1 MTRGKSRWFVVAL
14 VGFLPAVGAVLAGG
28 EGKRLDKGRLDPAWF
43 GPNVEFRE
51 TEDIDYIW
59 VKPGFTIK
67 GRKLRIDK
75 WGDPEFLG
83 EERDAKDSA
92 KASELTE
99 VMPSRLRGA
108 LVATLAGV
116 AEVSRD
122 EGDVVVTGR
131 LSDCGAG
138 SKAAK
143 MWVGLGAGSASAT
156 IDIKIMDK
164 ASGELLAAIHHRVI
178 SGTMASEVDDKIA
191 KWLEQFGEALKDDLA
206 VAAQGKP
213 AKK

>member
-1 MTRGKSRWFVVAL
+1 MCLHRRMVL
-14 VGFLPAVGAVLAGG
+14 VTFLACLSAAVSLLAGG
-28 EGKRLDKGRLDPAWF
+28 EGKKLDKGRLDPAWF

-51 TEDIDYIW
+51 TEDIDYLW
-59 VKPGFTIK
+59 VKPGFSIK
-67 GRKLRIDK
+67 GRKLHIDK
-75 WGDPEFLG
+75 WADPEFLG

-92 KASELTE
+92 KASEVTE

-122 EGDVVVTGR
+122 EGDIVVTGR
-131 LSDCGAG
+131 LSDCSAG

-143 MWVGLGAGSASAT
+143 MWVGYGAGASSST
-156 IDIKIMDK
+156 MDIKLTDK

-178 SGTMASEVDDKIA
+178 SGTAMSEVDDKIA

-206 VAAQGKP
+206 VAAKGKP